1 MSIELRPEYIFPTN
15 AFLSGT
21 NKEGKS
27 MTWGTSVHLR
37 YAFRH
42 KPESPVDRMFDG
54 VYQGIGLAQYNFGN
68 RKELGNPTALYLFQG
83 ARLARFS
90 PRLSLNYEW
99 NFGVTFGWVPYHRET
114 NNDNR
119 IIGSKVN
126 AYLHAGISLDWS
138 VCKEVDL
145 YLGANASHFSNGNT
159 ELPNAGLNTTAV
171 RVGISYF
178 FNRNADELTASALD
192 RRHANTGMPPFPKHI
207 SYDLTLFGSWRRA
220 GIQVEDKQIAAP
232 QRFGVFGFNFAPM
245 YNFSYRFRA
254 GLSLDGVYDESS
266 NIKVEAADHI
276 VQTDRPDEHQVIPVE
291 LIRPSF
297 GKQLGF
303 GLSARAEY
311 VMPYFNVGVGLGRHL
326 VGSGKPF
333 RGWYQVLSIK
343 MKVTRS
349 SYLHVGY
356 QLKNFHNPSFLMLG
370 IGYRFH
376 NKYPRLK

>member
-1 MSIELRPEYIFPTN
+1 
-15 AFLSGT
+15 
-21 NKEGKS
+21 
-27 MTWGTSVHLR
+27 
-37 YAFRH
+37 
-42 KPESPVDRMFDG
+42 MFDG

-83 ARLARFS
+83 ARIARFN

-99 NFGVTFGWVPYHRET
+99 NFGVTFGWSPYHGET
-114 NNDNR
+114 NERNH

-126 AYLHAGISLDWS
+126 AYLNAGISLDWS
-138 VCKEVDL
+138 VSKEVDL
-145 YLGANASHFSNGNT
+145 YIGANASHFSNGNT

-171 RVGISYF
+171 RAGISYF
-178 FNRNADELTASALD
+178 FNRRADELTASALD
-192 RRHANTGMPPFPKHI
+192 ARHTNTGMPPFPKHI

-220 GIQVEDKQIAAP
+220 GIQIEDKQVAA
-232 QRFGVFGFNFAPM
+232 QRRFNVFGFNFAPM

-254 GLSLDGVYDESS
+254 GISFDGVYDESA
-266 NIKVEAADHI
+266 NIRVEVADHI
-276 VQTDRPDEHQVIPVE
+276 VQGDGEVDYDKIPID
-291 LIRPSF
+291 LIKPSF

-311 VMPYFNVGVGLGRHL
+311 VMPYFSVGVGLGKHL
-326 VGSGKPF
+326 VGTGKSF
-333 RGWYQVLSIK
+333 SGWYQILNLK
-343 MKVTRS
+343 MKLTHS

-356 QLKNFHNPSFLMLG
+356 QLKNFHNPSYLMLG